1 MVYALVI
8 SAILL
13 CALYLLLRKKTA
25 INGKVSRTAMP
36 APSMERVVSLC
47 KRRGFIFANSEIYGG
62 FVSTWDYGPLGV
74 ELKNNVMRAWWR
86 SVVYERDDMEGLD
99 AAILM
104 NRLVWKYSGHE
115 ATFTDP
121 LIDCR
126 NCKTRHRADHLKDKK
141 CTNCGSTDLTEA
153 RNFNQMFKT
162 IVGPVES
169 EENIAY
175 LRPET
180 AQGIFVNF
188 LNVLQTTRR
197 KLPFG
202 IAQIGKVFRNEIT
215 PGNFTFRTREFEQME
230 IEYFCKPPKF
240 LQPGEKNDV
249 ELHQE
254 WVDQRFAWYVN
265 LGIARERLRKRDQT
279 AEELAHYAKA
289 TVDIEYLFPGSL
301 GFSELEGIANRQDYD
316 LSAHSRDV
324 PEEDL
329 VRLKLQ
335 KNTDST
341 TKLEYF
347 DDQYVDPAT
356 GKKGARYI
364 PYVIEPSAGP
374 TRATLA
380 FLCEAYDEELVS
392 ELKEEDLNPLREAI
406 AAARKNIDK
415 KIAEVDKAAQKGALK
430 GDAPNP
436 DQLRTI
442 NQALEKA
449 EVGLPNSLLNI
460 EDACSLPGGD
470 RIELLKKV
478 RQIAGKLCD
487 DYTRVVLRLHPQLAP
502 IKVAVFPLKKNEPR
516 IVEIARQIRRDLQPL
531 MRAVYD
537 DTGAI
542 GKLYRRQDEIGTPF
556 CITVDFETLGEKEPE
571 LKDTVTVRDRDSM
584 RQERI
589 AISDLR
595 NFLMEKLK

>member
-1 MVYALVI
+1 
-8 SAILL
+8 
-13 CALYLLLRKKTA
+13 
-25 INGKVSRTAMP
+25 
-36 APSMERVVSLC
+36 MEKIVSLC

-62 FVSTWDYGPLGV
+62 IASTWDYGPLGV

-104 NRLVWKYSGHE
+104 NRLVWRYSGHE

-121 LIDCR
+121 MVDCR
-126 NCKTRHRADHLKDKK
+126 ECKSRHRADHLKDGK
-141 CTNCGSTDLTEA
+141 CLNCGSTNLTEA
-153 RNFNQMFKT
+153 RNFNMMFKT
-162 IVGPVES
+162 TVGPVES

-188 LNVLQTTRR
+188 VNIQQTTRR

-202 IAQIGKVFRNEIT
+202 VAQIGKAFRNEIT

-230 IEYFCKPPKF
+230 IEYFCKPPQY
-240 LQPGEKNDV
+240 LQPGEKTDV

-254 WVDQRFAWYVN
+254 WVEQRFNWYVN
-265 LGIARERLRKRDQT
+265 LGIAPERLLKREQT
-279 AEELAHYAKA
+279 ADELAHYAKA

-316 LSAHSRDV
+316 LTAHSKDV
-324 PEEDL
+324 PDEDL
-329 VRLKLQ
+329 ERLKLQ

-341 TKLEYF
+341 TKLDYF
-347 DDQYVDPAT
+347 DDQYVDSAT

-364 PYVIEPSAGP
+364 PYVIEPSAGA

-380 FLCEAYDEELVS
+380 FLCEAYNEELVG
-392 ELKEEDLNPLREAI
+392 EPKEEELNPLREAI

-415 KIAEVDKAAQKGALK
+415 KTGEAEKAAAKGELK
-430 GDAPNP
+430 AGSPTA
-436 DQLRTI
+436 DQLRAI
-442 NQALEKA
+442 NEALARRQAE
-449 EVGLPNSLLNI
+449 LPQSLLAV
-460 EDACSLPGGD
+460 EDACDLPGAD
-470 RIELLKKV
+470 RVELLKKV
-478 RQIAGKLCD
+478 RQVAAKLCD
-487 DYTRVVLRLHPQLAP
+487 EYTRVVLKLHPQLAP

-516 IVEIARQIRRDLQPL
+516 IAEMGKQIKRDLQPAL
-531 MRAVYD
+531 RVVYD
-537 DTGAI
+537 DSAGI

-556 CITVDFETLGEKEPE
+556 CVTVDFQSLE
-571 LKDTVTVRDRDSM
+571 DQTVTVRDRDSM
-584 RQERI
+584 LQERVAI
-589 AISDLR
+589 AELETYLLR
-595 NFLMEKLK
+595 KIR

>member
-1 MVYALVI
+1 MA
-8 SAILL
+8 
-13 CALYLLLRKKTA
+13 
-25 INGKVSRTAMP
+25 
-36 APSMERVVSLC
+36 APSMEKIVSLS

-62 FVSTWDYGPLGV
+62 IGSTWDYGPLGV

-86 SVVYERDDMEGLD
+86 SVVYDRDDMEGLD

-115 ATFTDP
+115 ATFSDP
-121 LIDCR
+121 LVDCR
-126 NCKTRHRADHLKDKK
+126 GCGRRSRADHLKDGK
-141 CTNCGSTDLTEA
+141 CPYCDSTNLTDP
-153 RNFNQMFKT
+153 RNFNLMFKT
-162 IVGPVES
+162 TVGPVES
-169 EENIAY
+169 EESIAY

-180 AQGIFVNF
+180 AQGIFINF
-188 LNVLQTTRR
+188 LNVQQTTRR

-202 IAQIGKVFRNEIT
+202 VAQIGKAFRNEIT

-230 IEYFCKPPKF
+230 IEYFCKPPQY

-249 ELHQE
+249 ELHEE
-254 WVDQRFAWYVN
+254 WVDQRFNWYVN
-265 LGIARERLRKRDQT
+265 LGLAPERLRKRNQT
-279 AEELAHYAKA
+279 ADELAHYAKA

-316 LSAHSRDV
+316 LSAHSKDV

-341 TKLEYF
+341 TKLDYF
-347 DDQYVDPAT
+347 DDQYTDPAT
-356 GKKGARYI
+356 GKKGARYL
-364 PYVIEPSAGP
+364 PYVIEPSAGA

-380 FLCEAYDEELVS
+380 FLCEAYHEELVS
-392 ELKEEDLNPLREAI
+392 KPKEEELTALREAI

-415 KIAEVDKAAQKGALK
+415 KTAEAEKAGRAGELK
-430 GDAPNP
+430 ADLPTP
-436 DQLRTI
+436 DQLRAI
-442 NQALEKA
+442 NDALAKA
-449 EVGLPNSLLNI
+449 VAELPGSLLGV
-460 EDACSLPGGD
+460 EDACDLPGGD

-478 RQIAGKLCD
+478 RQVAAKLCD
-487 DYTRVVLRLHPQLAP
+487 EYTRVVLKLHPQLAP

-516 IVEIARQIRRDLQPL
+516 IVEIAKRIKRDLQPL
-531 MRAVYD
+531 IRAVYD

-556 CITVDFETLGEKEPE
+556 CITVDFETLGEKGPE
-571 LKDTVTVRDRDSM
+571 LKNTVTVRDRDSM
-584 RQERI
+584 AQERV
-589 AISDLR
+589 AISELAAYLI
-595 NFLMEKLK
+595 NKLK

>member
-1 MVYALVI
+1 
-8 SAILL
+8 
-13 CALYLLLRKKTA
+13 
-25 INGKVSRTAMP
+25 
-36 APSMERVVSLC
+36 MERVVSLC

-62 FVSTWDYGPLGV
+62 IGSTWDYGPLGV

-86 SVVYERDDMEGLD
+86 SVVYDRDDMEGLD

-115 ATFTDP
+115 ANFSDP
-121 LIDCR
+121 FVDCR
-126 NCKTRHRADHLKDKK
+126 SCNKRSRADQLNDGK
-141 CTNCGSTDLTEA
+141 CPYCSSQNLTEA
-153 RNFNQMFKT
+153 RSFNMMFKT
-162 IVGPVES
+162 NVGPVES

-188 LNVLQTTRR
+188 ANVQQTTRR

-230 IEYFCKPPKF
+230 IEYFCKPPQY
-240 LQPGEKNDV
+240 LQPGEKNDE
-249 ELHQE
+249 ELHAE
-254 WVDQRFAWYVN
+254 WVEQRFSWYVK
-265 LGIARERLRKRDQT
+265 LGLAAERLRKRSQSS
-279 AEELAHYAKA
+279 EELAHYAKA

-316 LSAHSRDV
+316 LSEHIKEI
-324 PEEDL
+324 PEADL

-335 KNTDST
+335 KNTEST
-341 TKLEYF
+341 TTLDYF
-347 DDQYVDPAT
+347 DDQYADPAT

-364 PYVIEPSAGP
+364 PYVIEPSAGA
-374 TRATLA
+374 TRSTLA
-380 FLCEAYDEELVS
+380 FLCEAYHEELVS
-392 ELKEEDLNPLREAI
+392 APKDEELSGLREEI

-415 KIAEVDKAAQKGALK
+415 KINESAKAAEKGKLVA
-430 GDAPNP
+430 GAPTV
-436 DQLRTI
+436 DQLRAI
-442 NQALEKA
+442 NQSLADTEA
-449 EVGLPNSLLNI
+449 RLPLSLLNV
-460 EDACSLPGGD
+460 EDACALPGAD

-478 RQIAGKLCD
+478 RQTAARLCD
-487 DYTRVVLRLHPQLAP
+487 EYTRVLLRLHPQLAP

-516 IVEIARQIRRDLQPL
+516 IVEIARQIRRDLQPS

-584 RQERI
+584 RQERV

-595 NFLMEKLK
+595 NFLMEKLN